1 MSFTSQLKAFTDKTE
16 KNGDKIFRGTCIS
29 LFTNIVKRTPVDT
42 GRLRGNWQTDVNK
55 PKAGEVSRLGQGAAL
70 SEVVSEASK
79 ASLGDSVYM
88 VNNLPYAKKIE
99 EGSSTQAPLGMVRI
113 AVVEFERELKRQAR
127 AVK

>member
-42 GRLRGNWQTDVNK
+42 GRLRGNWPTDVNK

-70 SEVVSEASK
+70 SEVVSEAS
-79 ASLGDSVYM
+79 SQL
-88 VNNLPYAKKIE
+88 
-99 EGSSTQAPLGMVRI
+99 R
-113 AVVEFERELKRQAR
+113 
-127 AVK
+127 